1 LLFIVSGT
9 PQEELVRIVD
19 RRGLARHFAGVF
31 RSPAEK
37 PELIRDILGR
47 YRLAAAA
54 CVFVGDAMTD
64 HDAAEACGV
73 PFIGRVAAGSPDPF
87 PSGTNVIRDLT
98 ELTDLAR

>member
-1 LLFIVSGT
+1 MLFIVSGT

-31 RSPAEK
+31 RTPAEK
-37 PELIRDILGR
+37 PELIR
-47 YRLAAAA
+47 AAA
-54 CVFVGDAMTD
+54 CVFLGDAMTD